1 VELMRSDP
9 ATEIAGIRINSF
21 TSAIVFVLAVAY
33 VVVARK
39 GREAPEEL
47 KSRRP
52 GGADEAAAAGG
63 ATGTDDAHRDGV
75 SGSVVPAEPGG
86 KVESGTRSE
95 NEGDKS

>member
-39 GREAPEEL
+39 GREDPEAL
-47 KSRRP
+47 KP
-52 GGADEAAAAGG
+52 
-63 ATGTDDAHRDGV
+63 
-75 SGSVVPAEPGG
+75 
-86 KVESGTRSE
+86 TRVLT
-95 NEGDKS
+95 KR